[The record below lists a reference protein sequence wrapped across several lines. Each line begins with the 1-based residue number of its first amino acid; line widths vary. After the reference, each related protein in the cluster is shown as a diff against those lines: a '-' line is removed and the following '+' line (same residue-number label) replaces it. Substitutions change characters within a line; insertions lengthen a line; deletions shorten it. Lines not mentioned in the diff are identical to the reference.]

1 MNYDFIEDIE
11 INYFSFFFLVIP
23 SRPMGPLAVTD
34 VQRNS
39 ISIKWKPPTDDGGS
53 PLTGYIVEK
62 RPEENKYWSKV
73 EKVNKDTTELCV
85 QNLREKTL
93 YHFRV
98 IAENKIGESEP
109 LITKDATMAK
119 SPFGNVLMYFQIF
132 F

>member
-1 MNYDFIEDIE
+1 
-11 INYFSFFFLVIP
+11 
-23 SRPMGPLAVTD
+23 MGPLHVTD

-62 RPEENKYWSKV
+62 RPEENRYWSKV
-73 EKVNKDTTELCV
+73 EKVNKATTELCV
-85 QNLREKTL
+85 QNLQEKTL

-109 LITKDATMAK
+109 LQTKDATMAK
-119 SPFGNVLMYFQIF
+119 SPFGNVLLLFSSKIFYFT
-132 F
+132 